1 MNVLNG
7 VTAVQ
12 RCGHTLQT
20 HSSQVWGSTVHIKTP
35 LAMAITVT
43 LALGA
48 AAPLQAAGQQALAA
62 TGVVAAD
69 AVDLDRIEVRAQLE
83 SQVRAV
89 DLKRSSDAIE
99 DAVSSDALGQYPDKN
114 VAESLQRLP
123 GISVTRDQGEGRF
136 VVIRGLD
143 ANLNSVSID
152 GIAVGTPEDSSRAA
166 PLDVIPSD
174 STERLRVVKSPTP
187 DMPGDAIGGAVL
199 VESASAFDRDGR
211 SLRGKIE
218 ASHQQLSG
226 ETSPKASFNYSE
238 VFADTFGIALG
249 VNYQNRKFESDNT
262 EVEYDNLDG
271 DIDPQDVKPGD
282 VTAINLQNR
291 KYEIERKRI
300 GAILNMDWRPN
311 EDSKYYL
318 RTLYS
323 QFDDAET
330 RQRVIYNF
338 DDADMVAT
346 GTDQYRLDD
355 LPADAIQKRMRYR
368 TKKEN
373 TFAASLGGENKL
385 TNAVVDYKI
394 GYTRTEE
401 RVNDEMEARFELDAD
416 DMSAT
421 LDQRS
426 RLPTYT
432 LSSNDWMDNANYAF
446 DRFVISPKQVN
457 DEERS
462 AQVNVRFD
470 GDNSSIK
477 FGLLGRWR
485 DRDVNV
491 DESELRRGPDI
502 DLASW
507 TAADPEHRHGV
518 MGQGMSSAAM
528 RAYWAQNGSRYTAR
542 PQDVAGNAATSL
554 EEDYTA
560 SEDIFASYAMGTW
573 DIGALRIIGGVRVE
587 NTRFKATGNSVELD
601 DDDGYTVSPVEANR
615 SYTNVLPGL
624 HLRYDAADDWVLRA
638 SANKT
643 VSRPSF
649 GDISP
654 RRALNAGDEALRLG
668 NPQLD
673 PYESKNIDLSV
684 EKYIGT
690 TGIVSL
696 GLFHKSIDG
705 YIVETVSQNDPAYD
719 GLDVT
724 RPINGRKAT
733 VRGAEFN
740 WQQQLAFLPGALDG
754 LLVGASGT
762 WLDTRFDAGI
772 ADREGEEFMLP
783 RASKHVYS
791 AHIGYEK
798 YGLSTRLAA
807 VYRSEYLDT
816 VGAGRAFDIYVAPN
830 TQLDFSLDYKF
841 TPRISLYFEAQNL
854 LDKPL
859 ELYQGSRSRTLQ
871 MEEYGR
877 TYAVGLKVAL

>member
-1 MNVLNG
+1 MNELNG

-249 VNYQNRKFESDNT
+249 VNYQNRTFESDNT
-262 EVEYDNLDG
+262 EVEYGNVDG
-271 DIDPQDVKPGD
+271 DIDPQDVTPGD

-300 GAILNMDWRPN
+300 GANLNMDWRPN
-311 EDSKYYL
+311 EESKYYL

-330 RQRVIYNF
+330 RQRVIYNV

-355 LPADAIQKRMRYR
+355 LPSDAIQKRMRYR

-373 TFAASLGGENKL
+373 TFAASLGGENRL

-416 DMSAT
+416 DMSGT

-507 TAADPEHRHGV
+507 TAAAPEHRHGV

-528 RAYWAQNGSRYTAR
+528 RSYWAQNGSRYTAR

-560 SEDIFASYAMGTW
+560 SEYIFASYAMGTW

-673 PYESKNIDLSV
+673 PYESRNIDLSV

-705 YIVETVSQNDPAYD
+705 YIVETASQNDPAYD

-762 WLDTRFDAGI
+762 WLDTKFDAGI
-772 ADREGEEFMLP
+772 ADREGEAFMLP

-841 TPRISLYFEAQNL
+841 TPRISMYFEAQNL

-859 ELYQGSRSRTLQ
+859 ELYQGTRSRTLQ

-877 TYAVGLKVAL
+877 TYALGLKVAL

>member
-12 RCGHTLQT
+12 RRGHTVQT

-62 TGVVAAD
+62 TGVVAAN

-83 SQVRAV
+83 SQLRAV

-238 VFADTFGIALG
+238 VFAETFGIALG
-249 VNYQNRKFESDNT
+249 VNYQNRRFESDNT

-282 VTAINLQNR
+282 LTAINLQNR

-300 GAILNMDWRPN
+300 GANLNMDWRPD
-311 EDSKYYL
+311 EGSRYYL

-385 TNAVVDYKI
+385 TNAVVDYRI

-416 DMSAT
+416 DMSGT

-432 LSSNDWMDNANYAF
+432 LSSNDWLDNANYAF

-518 MGQGMSSAAM
+518 MGQGMSSGAM
-528 RAYWAQNGSRYTAR
+528 RSYWAQNGSRYTAR

-573 DIGALRIIGGVRVE
+573 DIGSLRIIGGVRVE

-615 SYTNVLPGL
+615 SYTNALPGL
-624 HLRYDAADDWVLRA
+624 QLRYDAADDWVLRA

-654 RRALNAGDEALRLG
+654 RRALNAGDQELRLG

-719 GLDVT
+719 GLDVI

-783 RASKHVYS
+783 RASRHVYS

-816 VGAGRAFDIYVAPN
+816 VGTGRAFDIYVAPN

-841 TPRISLYFEAQNL
+841 TPRISMYLEAQNL

-859 ELYQGSRSRTLQ
+859 ELYQGTRSRTLQ

>member
-300 GAILNMDWRPN
+300 GANLNMDWRPN

-416 DMSAT
+416 DMSGT

-432 LSSNDWMDNANYAF
+432 LSSNDWMGNANYAF

-518 MGQGMSSAAM
+518 MGQGMSSTAM

-573 DIGALRIIGGVRVE
+573 DVGALRIIGGVRVE

-654 RRALNAGDEALRLG
+654 RRALNAGDEELRLG

-841 TPRISLYFEAQNL
+841 TPRISMYFEAQNL

-859 ELYQGSRSRTLQ
+859 ELYQGTRSRTLQ

>member
-12 RCGHTLQT
+12 LCGHTLQT

-48 AAPLQAAGQQALAA
+48 AAPLQAAGEQALAA
-62 TGVVAAD
+62 TGAVAAD

-83 SQVRAV
+83 SQIRAV

-143 ANLNSVSID
+143 ANLNSVSVD

-249 VNYQNRKFESDNT
+249 VNYQNRRFESDNT

-282 VTAINLQNR
+282 VTAINLQSR

-300 GAILNMDWRPN
+300 GANLNMDWRPN
-311 EDSKYYL
+311 EYSKYYL

-416 DMSAT
+416 DMSGT

-462 AQVNVRFD
+462 AQINVRFD

-587 NTRFKATGNSVELD
+587 NTRFRATGNSVELD

-684 EKYIGT
+684 EKYIGS

-705 YIVETVSQNDPAYD
+705 YIVETVSQNDPVYD

-740 WQQQLAFLPGALDG
+740 WQQQLAFLPGVLDG
-754 LLVGASGT
+754 LLAGASGT
-762 WLDTRFDAGI
+762 WLDTKFDAGI

-841 TPRISLYFEAQNL
+841 TPRISMYFEAQNL

-859 ELYQGSRSRTLQ
+859 ELYQGTRSRTLQ

>member
-1 MNVLNG
+1 M
-7 VTAVQ
+7 
-12 RCGHTLQT
+12 
-20 HSSQVWGSTVHIKTP
+20 HIKTP

-300 GAILNMDWRPN
+300 GANLNMDWRPN

-416 DMSAT
+416 DMSGT

-491 DESELRRGPDI
+491 DESELRRGPYI

-528 RAYWAQNGSRYTAR
+528 RAYWAQNGSRYIAR

-654 RRALNAGDEALRLG
+654 RRALNAGDEELRLG

-841 TPRISLYFEAQNL
+841 TPRISMYFEAQNL

-859 ELYQGSRSRTLQ
+859 ELYQGTRSRTLQ

>member
-1 MNVLNG
+1 M
-7 VTAVQ
+7 
-12 RCGHTLQT
+12 
-20 HSSQVWGSTVHIKTP
+20 HIKTP
-35 LAMAITVT
+35 LAVAITLT
-43 LALGA
+43 LAMGA
-48 AAPLQAAGQQALAA
+48 AAPLQAAGQQAVAA
-62 TGVVAAD
+62 TGAVAAD

-83 SQVRAV
+83 SQIRAV
-89 DLKRSSDAIE
+89 DLKRSSNAIE

-300 GAILNMDWRPN
+300 GANLNMDWRPN

-416 DMSAT
+416 DMSGT

-470 GDNSSIK
+470 GDNCSIK

-507 TAADPEHRHGV
+507 TAAAPEHRHGV

-573 DIGALRIIGGVRVE
+573 DIGSLRIIGGVRVE

-654 RRALNAGDEALRLG
+654 RRALNAGDEELRLG

-696 GLFHKSIDG
+696 GVFHKSIDG

-762 WLDTRFDAGI
+762 WLDTKFDAGI

-830 TQLDFSLDYKF
+830 TQLDFSLDYRF
-841 TPRISLYFEAQNL
+841 TPRISMYFEAQNL

-859 ELYQGSRSRTLQ
+859 ELYQGTRSRTLQ

>member
-12 RCGHTLQT
+12 LCGHTLQT

-300 GAILNMDWRPN
+300 GANLNMDWRPN

-330 RQRVIYNF
+330 RQREIYNF

-416 DMSAT
+416 DMSGT

-654 RRALNAGDEALRLG
+654 RRALNAGDEELRLG

-673 PYESKNIDLSV
+673 PYESKNIDLSI

-762 WLDTRFDAGI
+762 WLDTKFDAGI

-841 TPRISLYFEAQNL
+841 TPRISMYFEAQNL

-859 ELYQGSRSRTLQ
+859 ELYQGTRSRTLQ

>member
-12 RCGHTLQT
+12 LCGHTLQT

-48 AAPLQAAGQQALAA
+48 AAPLQAAGEQALAA
-62 TGVVAAD
+62 TGAVAAD

-83 SQVRAV
+83 SQIRAV

-249 VNYQNRKFESDNT
+249 VNYQNRRFESDNT

-282 VTAINLQNR
+282 VTAINLQSR

-300 GAILNMDWRPN
+300 GANLNMDWRPN
-311 EDSKYYL
+311 EYSKYYL

-330 RQRVIYNF
+330 RRRVIYNF

-416 DMSAT
+416 DMSGT

-462 AQVNVRFD
+462 AQINVRFD

-587 NTRFKATGNSVELD
+587 NTRFRATGNSVELD

-684 EKYIGT
+684 EKYIGS

-719 GLDVT
+719 GLDVA

-740 WQQQLAFLPGALDG
+740 WQQQLAFLPGVLDG

-762 WLDTRFDAGI
+762 WLDTKFDAGI

-807 VYRSEYLDT
+807 VYRSAYLDT

-841 TPRISLYFEAQNL
+841 TPRISMYFEAQNL

-859 ELYQGSRSRTLQ
+859 ELYQGTRSRTLQ

>member
-654 RRALNAGDEALRLG
+654 RRALNAGDEELRLG

-841 TPRISLYFEAQNL
+841 TPRISMYFEAQNL

-859 ELYQGSRSRTLQ
+859 ELYQGTRSRTLQ

>member
-300 GAILNMDWRPN
+300 GANLNMDWRPN

-416 DMSAT
+416 DMSGT

-573 DIGALRIIGGVRVE
+573 DAGALRIIGGVRVE

-654 RRALNAGDEALRLG
+654 RRALNAGDEELRLG

-841 TPRISLYFEAQNL
+841 TPRISMYFEAQNL

-859 ELYQGSRSRTLQ
+859 ELYQGTRSRTLQ